1 MIPVYFVV
9 PRGIVLLDLAGPAE
23 AFRVANK
30 LCPGTF
36 TQHFCGPSRDVESG
50 IPGLHL
56 AHVQPLPAAVPR
68 NALVI
73 ISGVVGKHTRL
84 EDDDA
89 RAIVDWL
96 AVRHPADGFTLMT
109 VCAGALFAAAAGL
122 TRQRECTTHHTC
134 LEQLAALDPT
144 ARVLDNR
151 IFVEDGNLVSS
162 AGITAGIDLALHMV
176 SRHCGPRAASE
187 AARDMVVYQRRAG
200 SDSALSPWLDHRSHM
215 HPGVHRVQDAV
226 IRDPAA
232 PWSAQSLADQAHTSA
247 RHLTRLF
254 REHAGCT
261 PMDYLYQI
269 RVALAR
275 DLLRDTRLDLE
286 RVAEKSGFGS
296 AQHMRRVWRKF
307 QPLTPSLMRGE
318 FTPGDG
324 PRGTPMQ

>member
-36 TQHFCGPSRDVESG
+36 AQHFCGPSRDVESG

-109 VCAGALFAAAAGL
+109 VCAGALFAAAA
-122 TRQRECTTHHTC
+122 C
-134 LEQLAALDPT
+134 LAQLSSIDPS
-144 ARVLDNR
+144 ARVHDNR
-151 IFVEDGNLVSS
+151 IFIEDGNLVSS

-318 FTPGDG
+318 FTPGDAL
-324 PRGTPMQ
+324 RGTPMQ

>member
-1 MIPVYFVV
+1 MIPVHFVL
-9 PRGIVLLDLAGPAE
+9 PRGIVLLDVAGPAE

-30 LCPGTF
+30 LCPDAF
-36 TQHFCGPSRDVESG
+36 TQHFCGPSTEIESG

-56 AHVQPLPAAVPR
+56 ARIQPLPDQLPPE
-68 NALVI
+68 ALVI
-73 ISGVVGKHTRL
+73 VSGVVGKPTRL
-84 EDDDA
+84 DEPEA
-89 RAIVDWL
+89 RRIIDWL

-122 TRQRECTTHHTC
+122 TRQRDCTTHHSC
-134 LEQLAALDPT
+134 LEQLAAMDPT
-144 ARVLDNR
+144 ARLHDNR

-176 SRHCGPRAASE
+176 SRHCGPRVASE
-187 AARDMVVYQRRAG
+187 VARDMVVYQRRAG
-200 SDSALSPWLDHRSHM
+200 TDSALSPWLEHRNHM

-226 IRDPAA
+226 VRDPAA
-232 PWSAQSLADQAHTSA
+232 AWSAQSLAEQAHTSP

-275 DLLRDTRLDLE
+275 DMLRETRLNLE

-296 AQHMRRVWRKF
+296 AQHLRRVWRRF
-307 QPLTPSLMRGE
+307 QPQTPSMARAEPL
-318 FTPGDG
+318 
-324 PRGTPMQ
+324 

>member
-1 MIPVYFVV
+1 MVPVYFVLT
-9 PRGIVLLDLAGPAE
+9 RGVVLLDVAGPAE

-30 LCPGTF
+30 LVPGAF
-36 TQHFCGPSRDVESG
+36 EQHFCGPSREVESG
-50 IPGLHL
+50 LPGLHL
-56 AHVQPLPAAVPR
+56 AHIQALPASLPPAPR
-68 NALVI
+68 AI
-73 ISGVVGKHTRL
+73 ISGGGANPPRR
-84 EDDDA
+84 DDPDS
-89 RAIVDWL
+89 RAIIDWL

-122 TRQRECTTHHTC
+122 TRQRDCTTHHTC
-134 LEQLAALDPT
+134 LEQLASIDPS
-144 ARVLDNR
+144 ARLHDNR
-151 IFVEDGNLVSS
+151 IFVEDGKLVSS

-176 SRHCGPRAASE
+176 SRHCGPRVASE
-187 AARDMVVYQRRAG
+187 TARDMVVYQRRAG
-200 SDSALSPWLDHRSHM
+200 TDSTLSPWLDHRSHM

-307 QPLTPSLMRGE
+307 QPLTPSLARAAP
-318 FTPGDG
+318 T
-324 PRGTPMQ
+324 MQ

>member
-1 MIPVYFVV
+1 MIPVHFVL
-9 PRGIVLLDLAGPAE
+9 PRGIVLLDVAGPAE

-30 LCPGTF
+30 LCPDAF
-36 TQHFCGPSRDVESG
+36 TQHFCGPSTEIESG

-56 AHVQPLPAAVPR
+56 ARIQPLPDKLPPE
-68 NALVI
+68 ALVI
-73 ISGVVGKHTRL
+73 VSGVVGKPTRL
-84 EDDDA
+84 DEPEA
-89 RAIVDWL
+89 RRIIDWL

-122 TRQRECTTHHTC
+122 TRQRECTTHHSC
-134 LEQLAALDPT
+134 LEQLAAMDPT
-144 ARVLDNR
+144 ARLHDNR

-176 SRHCGPRAASE
+176 SRHCGPRVASDV
-187 AARDMVVYQRRAG
+187 ARDMVVYQRRAG
-200 SDSALSPWLDHRSHM
+200 TDSALSPWLEHRNHM

-226 IRDPAA
+226 VRDPAA
-232 PWSAQSLADQAHTSA
+232 AWSAQSLAEQAHTSA

-275 DLLRDTRLDLE
+275 DMLRETRLNLE

-296 AQHMRRVWRKF
+296 AQHLRRVWRRF
-307 QPLTPSLMRGE
+307 QPQTPSMARAEPL
-318 FTPGDG
+318 
-324 PRGTPMQ
+324 

>member
-1 MIPVYFVV
+1 MIPVHFVL
-9 PRGIVLLDLAGPAE
+9 PRGIVLLDVAGPAE

-30 LCPGTF
+30 LCPDAF
-36 TQHFCGPSRDVESG
+36 TQHFCGPSTEIESG

-56 AHVQPLPAAVPR
+56 ARIQPLPDKLPPE
-68 NALVI
+68 ALVI
-73 ISGVVGKHTRL
+73 VSGVVGKPTRL
-84 EDDDA
+84 DEPEA
-89 RAIVDWL
+89 RRIIEWL

-122 TRQRECTTHHTC
+122 TRQRECTTHHSC
-134 LEQLAALDPT
+134 LEQLAAMDPT
-144 ARVLDNR
+144 ARLHDNR

-176 SRHCGPRAASE
+176 SRHCGPRVASDV
-187 AARDMVVYQRRAG
+187 ARDMVVYQRRAG
-200 SDSALSPWLDHRSHM
+200 TDSALSPWLEHRNHL

-226 IRDPAA
+226 VRDPAA
-232 PWSAQSLADQAHTSA
+232 AWSAQSLAEQAHTSP

-275 DLLRDTRLDLE
+275 DMLRETRLNLE

-296 AQHMRRVWRKF
+296 AQHLRRVWRRF
-307 QPLTPSLMRGE
+307 QPQTPSMARTEPL
-318 FTPGDG
+318 
-324 PRGTPMQ
+324 

>member
-1 MIPVYFVV
+1 MVPVYFVLT
-9 PRGIVLLDLAGPAE
+9 RGVVLLDVAGPAE

-30 LCPGTF
+30 LVAGAF
-36 TQHFCGPSRDVESG
+36 EQHFCGPSREVESG
-50 IPGLHL
+50 LPGLHL
-56 AHVQPLPAAVPR
+56 AHIQALPASLPPE
-68 NALVI
+68 ALVI
-73 ISGVVGKHTRL
+73 ISGVVGKPTRL
-84 EDDDA
+84 DDPDS
-89 RAIVDWL
+89 RAIIDWL
-96 AVRHPADGFTLMT
+96 AARHPVDGFTLMT

-122 TRQRECTTHHTC
+122 TRQRDCTTHHTC
-134 LEQLAALDPT
+134 LEQLASIDPS
-144 ARVLDNR
+144 ARLHDNR
-151 IFVEDGNLVSS
+151 IFVEDGKLVSS

-176 SRHCGPRAASE
+176 SRHCGPRVASE
-187 AARDMVVYQRRAG
+187 TARDMVVYQRRAG
-200 SDSALSPWLDHRSHM
+200 TDSTLSPWLDHRSHL

-307 QPLTPSLMRGE
+307 QPLTPSLAR
-318 FTPGDG
+318 TAP
-324 PRGTPMQ
+324 TMQ

>member
-1 MIPVYFVV
+1 MIPVHFVL
-9 PRGIVLLDLAGPAE
+9 PRGIVLLDVAGPAE

-30 LCPGTF
+30 LCPDAF
-36 TQHFCGPSRDVESG
+36 TQHFCGPSTEIESG

-56 AHVQPLPAAVPR
+56 ARIRPLPDKLPPE
-68 NALVI
+68 ALVI
-73 ISGVVGKHTRL
+73 VSGVVGKPTRL
-84 EDDDA
+84 DEPEA
-89 RAIVDWL
+89 RRIIEWL

-122 TRQRECTTHHTC
+122 TRQRECTTHHSC
-134 LEQLAALDPT
+134 LEQLAAMDPT
-144 ARVLDNR
+144 ARLHDNR

-176 SRHCGPRAASE
+176 SRHCGPRVASDV
-187 AARDMVVYQRRAG
+187 ARDMVVYQRRAG
-200 SDSALSPWLDHRSHM
+200 TDSALSPWLEHRNHM

-232 PWSAQSLADQAHTSA
+232 TWSAQSLAEQAHTSP

-275 DLLRDTRLDLE
+275 DMLRETRLNLE

-296 AQHMRRVWRKF
+296 AQHLRRVWRRF
-307 QPLTPSLMRGE
+307 QAQTPSMARAEPL
-318 FTPGDG
+318 
-324 PRGTPMQ
+324 

>member
-1 MIPVYFVV
+1 MVPVYFVLT
-9 PRGIVLLDLAGPAE
+9 RGVVLLDVAGPAE

-30 LCPGTF
+30 LVPGAF
-36 TQHFCGPSRDVESG
+36 EQHFCGPSREVESG
-50 IPGLHL
+50 LPGLHL
-56 AHVQPLPAAVPR
+56 AHIQALPASLPPE
-68 NALVI
+68 ALVI
-73 ISGVVGKHTRL
+73 ISGVVGKPTRL
-84 EDDDA
+84 DDPDS
-89 RAIVDWL
+89 RAIIDWL
-96 AVRHPADGFTLMT
+96 AARHPVDGFTLMT

-122 TRQRECTTHHTC
+122 TRQRDCTTHHTC
-134 LEQLAALDPT
+134 LEQLASIDPS
-144 ARVLDNR
+144 ARLHDNR
-151 IFVEDGNLVSS
+151 IFVEDGKLVSS

-176 SRHCGPRAASE
+176 SRHCGPRVASE
-187 AARDMVVYQRRAG
+187 TARDMVVYQRRAG
-200 SDSALSPWLDHRSHM
+200 TDSTLSPWLDHRSHL

-307 QPLTPSLMRGE
+307 QPLTPSLAR
-318 FTPGDG
+318 TAP
-324 PRGTPMQ
+324 TMQ

>member
-1 MIPVYFVV
+1 MVPVYFVLT
-9 PRGIVLLDLAGPAE
+9 RGVVLLDVAGPAE

-30 LCPGTF
+30 LVPGAF
-36 TQHFCGPSRDVESG
+36 EQHFCGPSREVESG
-50 IPGLHL
+50 LPGLHL
-56 AHVQPLPAAVPR
+56 AHIQALPASLPPE
-68 NALVI
+68 ALVI
-73 ISGVVGKHTRL
+73 ISGVVGKPTRL
-84 EDDDA
+84 DDPDS
-89 RAIVDWL
+89 RAIIDWL
-96 AVRHPADGFTLMT
+96 AARHPVDGFTLMT

-122 TRQRECTTHHTC
+122 TRQ
-134 LEQLAALDPT
+134 LASIDPS
-144 ARVLDNR
+144 ARLHDNR
-151 IFVEDGNLVSS
+151 IFVEDGKLVSS

-176 SRHCGPRAASE
+176 SRHCGPRVASE
-187 AARDMVVYQRRAG
+187 TARDMVVYQRRAG
-200 SDSALSPWLDHRSHM
+200 TDSTLSPWLDHRSHL

-307 QPLTPSLMRGE
+307 QPLTPSLAR
-318 FTPGDG
+318 TAP
-324 PRGTPMQ
+324 TMQ

>member
-1 MIPVYFVV
+1 MVPVYFVLSQGV
-9 PRGIVLLDLAGPAE
+9 VLLDVAGPAE

-30 LCPGTF
+30 LCPGAF
-36 TQHFCGPSRDVESG
+36 ELHFCGPSREVESG
-50 IPGLHL
+50 LPGLHL
-56 AHVQPLPAAVPR
+56 AQVRPLPAALPAH
-68 NALVI
+68 ALVI
-73 ISGVVGKHTRL
+73 VSGVVGQPTRL
-84 EDDDA
+84 DEPQA
-89 RAIVDWL
+89 RAIIEWL
-96 AVRHPADGFTLMT
+96 AQRHPADGFTLMT
-109 VCAGALFAAAAGL
+109 VCAGALFAARAGL
-122 TRQRECTTHHTC
+122 TRQRECTTHHSC
-134 LEQLAALDPT
+134 LQQLAAIDPS
-144 ARVLDNR
+144 ARLHDNR
-151 IFVEDGNLVSS
+151 IFVEDGKLVSS

-176 SRHCGPRAASE
+176 SRHCGPRVASE
-187 AARDMVVYQRRAG
+187 VARDMVVYQRRAG
-200 SDSALSPWLDHRSHM
+200 TDSALSPWLDHRSHL

-232 PWSAQSLADQAHTSA
+232 PWSAQSLADHAHTSA

-307 QPLTPSLMRGE
+307 QPLTPSLARAAAE
-318 FTPGDG
+318 H
-324 PRGTPMQ
+324 

>member
-1 MIPVYFVV
+1 MVPVYFVLT
-9 PRGIVLLDLAGPAE
+9 RGVVLLDVAGPAE

-30 LCPGTF
+30 LVPGAF
-36 TQHFCGPSRDVESG
+36 EQHFCGPSREVESG
-50 IPGLHL
+50 LPGLHL
-56 AHVQPLPAAVPR
+56 AHIQALPASLPPE
-68 NALVI
+68 ALVI
-73 ISGVVGKHTRL
+73 ISGVVGKPTRL
-84 EDDDA
+84 DDPDS
-89 RAIVDWL
+89 RAIIDWL
-96 AVRHPADGFTLMT
+96 AVRPPADGVTRMT

-122 TRQRECTTHHTC
+122 TRQRDCTTHHTC
-134 LEQLAALDPT
+134 LEQLASIDPS
-144 ARVLDNR
+144 ARLHDNR
-151 IFVEDGNLVSS
+151 IFVEDGKLVSS

-176 SRHCGPRAASE
+176 SRHCGPRVASE
-187 AARDMVVYQRRAG
+187 TARDMVVYQRRAG
-200 SDSALSPWLDHRSHM
+200 TDSTLSPWLDHRSHM

-307 QPLTPSLMRGE
+307 QPLTPSLARAAP
-318 FTPGDG
+318 T
-324 PRGTPMQ
+324 MQ

>member
-1 MIPVYFVV
+1 MVPVYFVLSQ
-9 PRGIVLLDLAGPAE
+9 GIVLLDVAGPAE

-36 TQHFCGPSRDVESG
+36 EQHFCGPSREVESG

-56 AHVQPLPAAVPR
+56 AHVKALPAAVPPE
-68 NALVI
+68 ALVI
-73 ISGVVGKHTRL
+73 ISGIVGKPTRL
-84 EDDDA
+84 EDAGA
-89 RAIVDWL
+89 RAIIDWL

-134 LEQLAALDPT
+134 LEQLASIDPS
-144 ARVLDNR
+144 ARLHDNR
-151 IFVEDGNLVSS
+151 IFVEDGKLVSS

-176 SRHCGPRAASE
+176 SRHCGPRVASE
-187 AARDMVVYQRRAG
+187 VARDMVVYQRRAG
-200 SDSALSPWLDHRSHM
+200 TDSTLSPWLDHRSHL

-232 PWSAQSLADQAHTSA
+232 PWSAQSLADHAHTSA

-275 DLLRDTRLDLE
+275 DLLRETRLDLE

-307 QPLTPSLMRGE
+307 QPLTPSVARAAA
-318 FTPGDG
+318 
-324 PRGTPMQ
+324 PR